1 MLLLNRNRLQN
12 WKKKRSLCWAEIH
25 FTSLTCFIFLT
36 LTTSYCI
43 HVRLWLTKGVKSAI
57 QSRLW
62 GVGSD
67 IFFEFNIILQWF
79 CCLHASLCA
88 FITFSARKKIKLLT
102 RCPGCPSVLCACA
115 CVCVCVPARI
125 SICVLAVF
133 VPCEWSVCKCTNP
146 LPFVSLVF

>member
-12 WKKKRSLCWAEIH
+12 WKKKKFVLSRNTFHLPNMFHISYLNYFILYSCETLINKRSKICH
-25 FTSLTCFIFLT
+25 S
-36 LTTSYCI
+36 
-43 HVRLWLTKGVKSAI
+43 
-57 QSRLW
+57 SRLW